1 MDAPSSPKFRLSL
14 LGRFELSGPDGP
26 VDLPNK
32 KLAGLLAYLACTAP
46 TPQHREKLATLLWG
60 SHFDAQAR
68 QNLRQ
73 ALFRLRRVLGQD
85 GLLSDGE
92 EISLTPDDIACDA
105 TQLEVLVGQG
115 TRASLTEAVE
125 LYKSRLLVDI
135 DIPEQVWS
143 EWLDSERVRL
153 EDLALDAMVKL
164 GDLELQAGSSEQAL
178 AAANRAISINNLR
191 EDAHRLAIRALAAAG
206 RRADA
211 LKRYE
216 HLVALL
222 KSELDVEPD
231 ANTQA
236 LVRSLRQANL
246 TPSDPVA
253 RGDAPTRALPEFPP
267 LPDMPSIAVLP
278 FANMSGDPEQEYF
291 ADGIVDDILT
301 ALSRVRWLFVIA
313 RQSSFSYKGRSVDV
327 KQIGRELGVRY
338 VTEGSVRK
346 FGNRVRVTAQLI
358 DAETGTHLWADRFE
372 GMFEDVFELQN
383 DIASSVAGAIEPTL
397 QATEH
402 RRSIQRPTDDLA
414 AYDLYLRARVDC
426 ESAEREGVMRAL
438 ELVGQALDRDP
449 HYGSAL
455 AVAIGCQCSIYLSGW
470 TNDLEAT
477 RKEGLNLARRA
488 LRLAGDDPFVLA
500 QAARALGLFGKD
512 IAMAITLIDR
522 SLQLSP
528 SFARGWMRSGVL
540 RLWAGQY
547 DLGIKHVE
555 TSIRLSPHENRSAN
569 YLNIGIGHFF
579 ARRSEK
585 AAEMMG
591 LSLQENPTWPPTL
604 RFMASCL
611 AHLGRLDEARE
622 VVKRLRAITPIVIPS
637 AEHWRIREDREFYL
651 DGLRLAVGVD
661 RDVSPAGQ
669 R

>member
-1 MDAPSSPKFRLSL
+1 MDDAVRPKFRLSL
-14 LGRFELSGPDGP
+14 LGRFELTGPDGP

-60 SHFDAQAR
+60 SHFEAQAR

-85 GLLSDGE
+85 VLLSDGE
-92 EISLTPDDIACDA
+92 EVSLTPGDIACDA

-135 DIPEQVWS
+135 GIPEQTWS

-153 EDLALDAMVKL
+153 EGLALDAMVKL
-164 GDLELQAGSSEQAL
+164 GDLELQAGCPEQAL
-178 AAANRAISINNLR
+178 ATANRAISINNLR

-236 LVRSLRQANL
+236 LVRSLRQPNL
-246 TPSDPVA
+246 APSDPAA
-253 RGDAPTRALPEFPP
+253 RGDAPTRAPSEFPP
-267 LPDMPSIAVLP
+267 LPDRPSLAVLP
-278 FANMSGDPEQEYF
+278 FVNMSGDPEQEYF
-291 ADGIVDDILT
+291 ADGMVEDILT

-313 RQSSFSYKGRSVDV
+313 RQSSFSYKGRAVDV

-358 DAETGTHLWADRFE
+358 DAETGAHLWADRFE
-372 GMFEDVFELQN
+372 GMLDDVFELQN

-397 QATEH
+397 QAAEH

-426 ESAEREGVMRAL
+426 ESAQRQGVMRAL

-477 RKEGLNLARRA
+477 RKEGLDLVRRA

-500 QAARALGLFGKD
+500 QAARALGLFGED
-512 IAMAITLIDR
+512 IAMALTLIDR
-522 SLQLSP
+522 SLQLNP
-528 SFARGWMRSGVL
+528 SFARGWVRSGVL

-585 AAEMMG
+585 AIEMMG

-611 AHLGRLDEARE
+611 AHLGRLDEAQE
-622 VVKRLRAITPIVIPS
+622 VVKRLRATTPTVIPS

-661 RDVSPAGQ
+661 RDQVPGH
-669 R
+669 

>member
-14 LGRFELSGPDGP
+14 LGRFELTGPDGP

-60 SHFDAQAR
+60 SHFEAQAR

-85 GLLSDGE
+85 VLLSDGE
-92 EISLTPDDIACDA
+92 EVSLTPGDIACDA

-135 DIPEQVWS
+135 GIPEQTWS

-153 EDLALDAMVKL
+153 EGLALDAMVKL
-164 GDLELQAGSSEQAL
+164 GDLELQAGCPEQAL

-236 LVRSLRQANL
+236 LVRSLRQPNL
-246 TPSDPVA
+246 APSDPAA
-253 RGDAPTRALPEFPP
+253 RGDAPTRAPSEFPP
-267 LPDMPSIAVLP
+267 LPDRPSLAVLP
-278 FANMSGDPEQEYF
+278 FVNMSGDPEQEYF
-291 ADGIVDDILT
+291 ADGMVEDILT

-313 RQSSFSYKGRSVDV
+313 RQSSFSYKGRAVDV

-358 DAETGTHLWADRFE
+358 DAETGAHLWADRFE
-372 GMFEDVFELQN
+372 GMLDDVFELQN

-397 QATEH
+397 QAAEH

-426 ESAEREGVMRAL
+426 ESAQRQGVMRAL

-477 RKEGLNLARRA
+477 RKEGLDLVRRA

-500 QAARALGLFGKD
+500 QAARALGLFGED

-522 SLQLSP
+522 SLQLNP

-585 AAEMMG
+585 ATEMMG

-611 AHLGRLDEARE
+611 AHLGRLDEAQE

-661 RDVSPAGQ
+661 RDEVAGH
-669 R
+669 

>member
-1 MDAPSSPKFRLSL
+1 MDDAVRPKFRLSL
-14 LGRFELSGPDGP
+14 LGRFELTGPDGP

-60 SHFDAQAR
+60 SHFEAQAR

-85 GLLSDGE
+85 VLLSDGE
-92 EISLTPDDIACDA
+92 EVSLTPGDIACDA

-135 DIPEQVWS
+135 GIPEQTWS

-153 EDLALDAMVKL
+153 EGLALDAMVKL
-164 GDLELQAGSSEQAL
+164 GDLELQAGCPEQAL
-178 AAANRAISINNLR
+178 ATANRAISINNLR

-236 LVRSLRQANL
+236 LVRSLRQPNL
-246 TPSDPVA
+246 APSDPAA
-253 RGDAPTRALPEFPP
+253 RGDAPTRAPSEFPP
-267 LPDMPSIAVLP
+267 LPDRPSLAVLP
-278 FANMSGDPEQEYF
+278 FVNMSGDPEQEYF
-291 ADGIVDDILT
+291 ADGMVEDILT

-313 RQSSFSYKGRSVDV
+313 RQSSFSYKGRAVDV

-358 DAETGTHLWADRFE
+358 DAETGAHLWADRFE
-372 GMFEDVFELQN
+372 GMLDDVFELQN

-397 QATEH
+397 QAAEH

-426 ESAEREGVMRAL
+426 ESAQRQGVMRAL

-477 RKEGLNLARRA
+477 RKEGLDLVRRA

-500 QAARALGLFGKD
+500 QAARALGLFGED
-512 IAMAITLIDR
+512 IAMALTLIDR
-522 SLQLSP
+522 SLQLNP
-528 SFARGWMRSGVL
+528 SFARGWVRSGVL
-540 RLWAGQY
+540 KLWAGQY

-585 AAEMMG
+585 AIEMMG

-611 AHLGRLDEARE
+611 AHLGRLNEAQE
-622 VVKRLRAITPIVIPS
+622 VVKRLRATTPTVIPS

-661 RDVSPAGQ
+661 RDQVPGH
-669 R
+669 

>member
-85 GLLSDGE
+85 VLLSDGE
-92 EISLTPDDIACDA
+92 EVSLTPDDIACDA
-105 TQLEVLVGQG
+105 TELEVLVGQG

-135 DIPEQVWS
+135 GIPEQAWS

-153 EDLALDAMVKL
+153 EGLALDAMVKL

-211 LKRYE
+211 LRRYE

-236 LVRSLRQANL
+236 LVRSLRQATL
-246 TPSDPVA
+246 APSDPVA
-253 RGDAPTRALPEFPP
+253 RGDAPTRVPTEFPP
-267 LPDMPSIAVLP
+267 FPDRPSIAVLP
-278 FANMSGDPEQEYF
+278 FANLSGDPEQEYF
-291 ADGIVDDILT
+291 ADGMVEDILT

-313 RQSSFSYKGRSVDV
+313 RQSSFSYKGRAVDV

-346 FGNRVRVTAQLI
+346 YGNSVRVTAQLI
-358 DAETGTHLWADRFE
+358 DAETGAHLWADRFE
-372 GMFEDVFELQN
+372 GMLEDVFELQN

-397 QATEH
+397 QAAEH

-477 RKEGLNLARRA
+477 RKEGLDLVRRA

-500 QAARALGLFGKD
+500 QAARALGLFGED
-512 IAMAITLIDR
+512 IATAITLIDR
-522 SLQLSP
+522 SLQLNP
-528 SFARGWMRSGVL
+528 SFARGWTRSGVL

-555 TSIRLSPHENRSAN
+555 TSIRLSPRENRSAN

-611 AHLGRLDEARE
+611 AHLGRLDEAQE
-622 VVKRLRAITPIVIPS
+622 VVKRLRAITAIVIPS

-661 RDVSPAGQ
+661 RDEVAGH
-669 R
+669 